1 MKKEDDI
8 FKLDKKIEKKII
20 EDIKEFFHDA
30 RDEEIS
36 DLEGM
41 LILDFFREKIAAEF
55 YNMGVSAAYR
65 RLHEISEDILSI
77 QKFWLWLI

>member
-77 QKFWLWLI
+77 QKF

>member
-20 EDIKEFFHDA
+20 EDIKEFFHDT

-41 LILDFFREKIAAEF
+41 LILDFFREKIASEF
-55 YNMGVSAAYR
+55 YNIGVSAAYR

-77 QKFWLWLI
+77 LKY